1 MTSLYDQFHSQKNIN
16 HMYNLINDLIQ
27 ERIGKSIKDDMQYFT
42 YYNNKLREIFIESEE
57 TDLIGLN
64 KELLGHHLKYF
75 IEELKDSKESNIQAN
90 NHILNTPRVEEPKKE
105 IQDDSN
111 SDVMSQFNEYIQQR
125 DIPQRNIPQKDIPSD
140 NKKKEVSFDDMI
152 NDMNVSK
159 ESNIKPIIQE
169 LVIQEPVI
177 QEPIIKEE
185 PIKETVTFTSANRID
200 IESNRFDYRVKCE
213 KKINK
218 LEKLIIP
225 IEQSIHFAIPILN
238 LKIKEFGLD
247 TNIYLKDTY
256 KLNNYTYGIYEPD
269 DSVKINS
276 DIQKELT
283 IEILSIYD
291 DSKYNNDI
299 LECKIEEDIV
309 ILDDVEDFKINDIVS
324 INSKEFVKIVEIEE
338 GKLKLENKPEVID
351 NIPEVIDNIP
361 EVIDNIPEVIDNI
374 PEVEEKDK
382 IYIMNMNLQ
391 NTLVFY

>member
-361 EVIDNIPEVIDNI
+361 EVIDNIPEV
-374 PEVEEKDK
+374 EEKDK

>member
-27 ERIGKSIKDDMQYFT
+27 ERIGKSIKDNMQYFT

-105 IQDDSN
+105 IKDDSN

-169 LVIQEPVI
+169 PVIQEPVI

-269 DSVKINS
+269 NSVKINS

-291 DSKYNNDI
+291 DSKYSNDI

-324 INSKEFVKIVEIEE
+324 INSKEFIKIVEIEE
-338 GKLKLENKPEVID
+338 GKLKLE
-351 NIPEVIDNIP
+351 
-361 EVIDNIPEVIDNI
+361 NI

>member
-27 ERIGKSIKDDMQYFT
+27 ERIGKSIKDNMQYFT

-105 IQDDSN
+105 IKDDSN

-200 IESNRFDYRVKCE
+200 IESNRFDYQVKCE

-225 IEQSIHFAIPILN
+225 IEQSIHFAVPILN
-238 LKIKEFGLD
+238 LRIKEFGLD
-247 TNIYLKDTY
+247 TNIYLKNTY
-256 KLNNYTYGIYEPD
+256 NLNNYIYGIYEPD

-291 DSKYNNDI
+291 DSKYSNDI

-338 GKLKLENKPEVID
+338 DKLKLENKPEVID
-351 NIPEVIDNIP
+351 NT
-361 EVIDNIPEVIDNI
+361 

>member
-111 SDVMSQFNEYIQQR
+111 LDVMSQFNEYIQQR

>member
-27 ERIGKSIKDDMQYFT
+27 ERIGKSIKDNMQYFT

-105 IQDDSN
+105 IKDDSN
-111 SDVMSQFNEYIQQR
+111 LDVMSQFNEYIQQR

-140 NKKKEVSFDDMI
+140 NKKEEVSFDDMI

-159 ESNIKPIIQE
+159 ESNIKQI
-169 LVIQEPVI
+169 I
-177 QEPIIKEE
+177 QEPIKEE
-185 PIKETVTFTSANRID
+185 LIKETVTFTSANRID

-238 LKIKEFGLD
+238 LKIEELKLNI
-247 TNIYLKDTY
+247 NIYLKDTY
-256 KLNNYTYGIYEPD
+256 KLNNYTYGVYEPD
-269 DSVKINS
+269 DSLKINS

-291 DSKYNNDI
+291 KSKYNNDI
-299 LECKIEEDIV
+299 YECKLEDDTL
-309 ILDDVEDFKINDIVS
+309 ILEDVEDFKVDDIVS
-324 INSKEFVKIVEIEE
+324 INSKEFIKIIEIEE
-338 GKLKLENKPEVID
+338 DKLKLE
-351 NIPEVIDNIP
+351 
-361 EVIDNIPEVIDNI
+361 NI

>member
-27 ERIGKSIKDDMQYFT
+27 EKIGKSIKDNMQYLN
-42 YYNNKLREIFIESEE
+42 YYNNKLREIFIESDEI
-57 TDLIGLN
+57 DLVGLN

-75 IEELKDSKESNIQAN
+75 IKELKDSNESNIQAN
-90 NHILNTPRVEEPKKE
+90 NHILNTLRVEEPKKE
-105 IQDDSN
+105 IKGDSN
-111 SDVMSQFNEYIQQR
+111 LDVMSQFNEYIQQR
-125 DIPQRNIPQKDIPSD
+125 DIPQRDILSD
-140 NKKKEVSFDDMI
+140 KEKKGKVSFDDMI
-152 NDMNVSK
+152 NDINVSK
-159 ESNIKPIIQE
+159 ESNIKSIIQE
-169 LVIQEPVI
+169 QVI

-200 IESNRFDYRVKCE
+200 IESNRFDYRVKCN

-238 LKIKEFGLD
+238 LKIKEFGLN

-256 KLNNYTYGIYEPD
+256 KLNNYIYGVYEPD
-269 DSVKINS
+269 NTLEINS
-276 DIQKELT
+276 NIQKELT

-299 LECKIEEDIV
+299 LECKIEEEDIV
-309 ILDDVEDFKINDIVS
+309 ILDDVEDFKINDIIS
-324 INSKEFVKIVEIEE
+324 INSKEFVKIIEIEE
-338 GKLKLENKPEVID
+338 GKLKLEN
-351 NIPEVIDNIP
+351 IPEIIN
-361 EVIDNIPEVIDNI
+361 NTLN
-374 PEVEEKDK
+374 DK